1 MGCLFWQYSQIDNS
15 VFRSKRVICTLLK
28 TKEIYIVF
36 HCARGL
42 SDFRTM
48 EMVHCFPFHSRNT
61 LQKQGD
67 IFDFQLHTGN
77 TLYNEVFCWATRLQN
92 EGNKEQGKYIFK
104 REILS
109 LTLKERGIHA
119 YVACL
124 LWRYSQIDNFFRTK
138 RVICTGNIYCFPLRP
153 G

>member
-42 SDFRTM
+42 IDFRTM
-48 EMVHCFPFHSRNT
+48 EMIHCFLFHSRNT

-67 IFDFQLHTGN
+67 VFDFQLHTGN
-77 TLYNEVFCWATRLQN
+77 TLYNEVFCSQLACRR
-92 EGNKEQGKYIFK
+92 KEVN
-104 REILS
+104 S
-109 LTLKERGIHA
+109 KESI
-119 YVACL
+119 Y
-124 LWRYSQIDNFFRTK
+124 Q
-138 RVICTGNIYCFPLRP
+138 YCFPIPLRATRIVEKYFAWATQENIYLSARP
-153 G
+153 LLMM